1 MNVIALPEVQQYL
14 KSLKKILFEQEYF
27 GFEDAANKY
36 VDELFDDIQATLPTR
51 LHKPAPAYFDRYGK
65 EMEYAGFRK
74 NKQTTWYVFF
84 ETYEQNEEVFYL
96 VRYIA
101 NNHTVAQY
109 LG

>member
-1 MNVIALPEVQQYL
+1 MNVIILPRVLEYL
-14 KSLKKILFEQEYF
+14 DSLVFILFEKEYF
-27 GFEDAANKY
+27 GFLETSINY
-36 VDELFDDIQATLPTR
+36 IDELIDDIQTTLPTR

-74 NKQTTWYVFF
+74 NKHTTWYVFF
-84 ETYEQNEEVFYL
+84 ETYEKNEEVFYL

-109 LG
+109 L